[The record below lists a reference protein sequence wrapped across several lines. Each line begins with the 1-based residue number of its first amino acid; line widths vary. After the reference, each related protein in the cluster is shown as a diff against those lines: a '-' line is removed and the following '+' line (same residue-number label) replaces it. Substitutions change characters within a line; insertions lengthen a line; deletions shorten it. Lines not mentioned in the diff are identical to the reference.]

1 MMKRWQFWL
10 GVAISA
16 VFLFFALRGVDWA
29 ATWQAVQ
36 TAQVGYLALAWVC
49 LLASYLSRAM
59 RWRSVL
65 LPLKLVSLWTSWRV
79 FMVGLVSN
87 NVLPARA
94 GELVRA
100 YVLGQSERVDT
111 AAVLGTVAVE
121 RVFDVLTVL
130 LLLSL
135 GMTSG
140 ALGGLGGEYGLWLG
154 AAMVGGLAAGVLV
167 IALWGDRLTG
177 VAARLVGRFS
187 PAWGEK
193 IAGLGEAF
201 VQGVRAVGSVKR
213 AAIVVGWTWISWGL
227 FLLYAYWVLC
237 AYHLTVNAAGVA
249 FLMGFAGLA
258 VAIPSAPGSVGTME
272 YAYML
277 GLALLGVGMEETRIG
292 FALTYHVLEWVTT
305 LALGLFCLGQLGLS
319 LRQVS
324 AMANPARRG
333 ADLP

>member
-1 MMKRWQFWL
+1 MKRWQFWL

-16 VFLFFALRGVDWA
+16 ILLFFALRGVNWA

-36 TAQVGYLALAWVC
+36 TAQVGYLALAWMC
-49 LLASYLSRAM
+49 LLASYLSRAV

-65 LPLKLVSLWTSWRV
+65 LSLKPVSLWTSWRV

-100 YVLGQSERVDT
+100 YVLGRSEQVDV

-130 LLLSL
+130 LLLGL
-135 GMTSG
+135 GMASG

-154 AAMVGGLAAGVLV
+154 AAMVGVLAAGVLV
-167 IALWGDRLTG
+167 VALWGDHLTS
-177 VAARLVGRFS
+177 VAARLMGRIS

-193 IAGLGEAF
+193 IAGLGQAF
-201 VQGVRAVGSVKR
+201 VQGVRAVGSIKR
-213 AAIVVGWTWISWGL
+213 AAIVIGWTLASWGL
-227 FLLYAYWVLC
+227 FLLYAYWVLR
-237 AYHLTVNAAGVA
+237 AYHLRVDAAGVA
-249 FLMGFAGLA
+249 FLMGFSGLA
-258 VAIPSAPGSVGTME
+258 VAIPSAPGSLGTME

-277 GLALLGVGMEETRIG
+277 GLSLLGVGAEETRIG
-292 FALTYHVLEWVTT
+292 FALTYHVMEWVTT

-324 AMANPARRG
+324 GMTSIGVREKC
-333 ADLP
+333 